1 MGNIHKNPASP
12 GILQGLRR
20 LLAAIAS
27 GLVLLTAI
35 YMVYIHL
42 NDRDGKRLLTFHDQA
57 IRICNEINAAYHKS
71 HVVRG
76 SKKDIS
82 GLVTDEILFVNS
94 VTVEYETIL
103 HHMERLRGL
112 HDDFSDEKLS
122 RMNQRIESAIKELRD
137 FRQRFKGND
146 VGFSYAFAVSNL
158 YTPIVTEQALRIHLD
173 DAKKLGQRMANRSRV
188 FLFWFVSLITLTAG
202 GLFWYGRHVFETMR
216 GILKKEKD
224 VIGES
229 VLRGAQLNEAQ
240 QLAKVGSWELDLVSR
255 NLHWS
260 DEIFRIFEI
269 DKSRFAASYEAF
281 LNAIHP
287 DDRDL
292 VNGAYTESVANNAT
306 YIIQH
311 RLQMDDGRIKW
322 VEERGQTFYDADGK
336 PLRSV
341 GTVQDITTL
350 HEAEQALQAL
360 NADLEVRVQE
370 RTVDLIRVNAKLQ
383 RSLDDLQRA
392 QVHLVQ
398 SEKMAALGGLV
409 AGVAHEI
416 NTPVGVGVTAA
427 SHLQMMVR
435 DAGERYRTGQLTRG
449 EMEEFLK
456 NADTAT
462 QMVLSNLG
470 RAADLVRSFKQVAVD
485 QSSNTRRQFR
495 LKGYLEE
502 VLTSLGPTLKRTR
515 HAVNIEC
522 ADELSLYSHP
532 GAYSQIITNLVMNS
546 VIHGFEG
553 IEAGHITIAVS
564 EQPEGLLLRYS
575 DDGKGIAPEHL
586 KKIFDPFF
594 TTRRGQGGSG
604 LGLHVVYN
612 LVTQTLGGAIT
623 CESAP
628 GQGVRFEI
636 KTPIK
641 QMELEVSAASR
652 TL

>member
-1 MGNIHKNPASP
+1 MNAIEPIPHDHKSVAT
-12 GILQGLRR
+12 GTR
-20 LLAAIAS
+20 LLAQLRPYRSHASVIFLCLMFCVIMWGGLYVHINLERERIIESKQMENDNLATVFEEHAVRTIRAAEITLREIAS
-27 GLVLLTAI
+27 EYQRL
-35 YMVYIHL
+35 
-42 NDRDGKRLLTFHDQA
+42 GKKFDLILYA
-57 IRICNEINAAYHKS
+57 KS
-71 HVVRG
+71 RSTYLDPYLG
-76 SKKDIS
+76 IS
-82 GLVTDEILFVNS
+82 I
-94 VTVEYETIL
+94 I
-103 HHMERLRGL
+103 
-112 HDDFSDEKLS
+112 DEKGDRALATNVS
-122 RMNQRIESAIKELRD
+122 PNRVNVSATPDFQQQARINTES
-137 FRQRFKGND
+137 
-146 VGFSYAFAVSNL
+146 
-158 YTPIVTEQALRIHLD
+158 
-173 DAKKLGQRMANRSRV
+173 
-188 FLFWFVSLITLTAG
+188 LTISVP
-202 GLFWYGRHVFETMR
+202 RR
-216 GILKKEKD
+216 GILTEKWTLFLRVGMKKADGSFAGYVSIGMDPTYFSKIYSELNIGKQAVVALVGRD
-224 VIGES
+224 GFLRVRTIDTVVSAGQNVATSELFKKLQVADQGSYIAQSTLDGVTRIFSYRALSDYPLIVVIGTS
-229 VLRGAQLNEAQ
+229 QTVA
-240 QLAKVGSWELDLVSR
+240 LAEHEKR
-255 NLHWS
+255 A
-260 DEIFRIFEI
+260 
-269 DKSRFAASYEAF
+269 SRFVQGASG
-281 LNAIHP
+281 IT
-287 DDRDL
+287 L
-292 VNGAYTESVANNAT
+292 VIFCLGLFSVFQIEKLKRAEGA
-306 YIIQH
+306 
-311 RLQMDDGRIKW
+311 
-322 VEERGQTFYDADGK
+322 
-336 PLRSV
+336 LR
-341 GTVQDITTL
+341 
-350 HEAEQALQAL
+350 AL
-360 NADLEVRVQE
+360 NADLEVRVQN
-370 RTVDLIRVNAKLQ
+370 RTADLGRVNAKLQ

-636 KTPIK
+636 RAPMMPAEPSITVAR
-641 QMELEVSAASR
+641 LRDAAVS
-652 TL
+652 